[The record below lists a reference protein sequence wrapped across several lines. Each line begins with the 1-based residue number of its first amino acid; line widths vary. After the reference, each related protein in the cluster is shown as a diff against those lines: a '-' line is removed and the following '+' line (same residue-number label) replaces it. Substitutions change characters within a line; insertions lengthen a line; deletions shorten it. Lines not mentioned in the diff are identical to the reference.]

1 MNITLNEDFVK
12 PPNQSP
18 NITLSILPKFNVKSR
33 GPIPLKIKNN
43 TSKLFILAILL
54 SNDVQQNPGPTIYP
68 CGFCEKPVNW
78 DHLRAICCD
87 NCDIWYHSHCLECTN
102 TDISHLQ
109 NSNVSWICCKCNTPN
124 VNSFSFHSYD
134 LESYNSFNVF
144 NTSSNVSDFS
154 VPSLDSTFSPTKHS
168 SPKFQFQNSS
178 RAEHRLS
185 SSSKEST
192 SSDDV
197 FLPVNNPKNRNKLRI
212 ITVNCQSIRNK
223 LPSLKECLQYTK
235 PDVIIGCE
243 SWLDPAISNSEVFPD
258 GYNKNV
264 IRRDRNK
271 FGGGVF
277 ISAKDELELSEIK
290 TDTESDCE
298 IVWCDIKTFQGNV
311 ILGSFYRPPGTDTQV
326 IDDLNISITSVLKKS
341 KDKMLILS
349 GDFNLAHIDWDFYDF
364 KVGSPN
370 KEHHEKLLDLC
381 SEHCFE
387 QVQLKPSRGNNILD
401 LVLTNRP
408 SLVNTVSLL
417 PGIADHDIICT
428 DTYIKPKFKKSK
440 KRLIHHFHKANWQE
454 IKTEMK
460 EACSKIVLNQKDVEG
475 KWNDFKDLVNSI
487 ISSKVPSKMASNK
500 KNTLPFLS
508 KSDIKKIKKKH
519 KLYKKAKQ
527 SGKEEDFLI
536 YKKHKRATQKCIRA
550 SHWRHINTVLD
561 ESLKEGNSKPFWKYV
576 KSK

>member
-1 MNITLNEDFVK
+1 
-12 PPNQSP
+12 
-18 NITLSILPKFNVKSR
+18 
-33 GPIPLKIKNN
+33 
-43 TSKLFILAILL
+43 
-54 SNDVQQNPGPTIYP
+54 
-68 CGFCEKPVNW
+68 
-78 DHLRAICCD
+78 
-87 NCDIWYHSHCLECTN
+87 
-102 TDISHLQ
+102 
-109 NSNVSWICCKCNTPN
+109 
-124 VNSFSFHSYD
+124 
-134 LESYNSFNVF
+134 
-144 NTSSNVSDFS
+144 
-154 VPSLDSTFSPTKHS
+154 
-168 SPKFQFQNSS
+168 
-178 RAEHRLS
+178 
-185 SSSKEST
+185 
-192 SSDDV
+192 
-197 FLPVNNPKNRNKLRI
+197 
-212 ITVNCQSIRNK
+212 
-223 LPSLKECLQYTK
+223 
-235 PDVIIGCE
+235 
-243 SWLDPAISNSEVFPD
+243 
-258 GYNKNV
+258 
-264 IRRDRNK
+264 
-271 FGGGVF
+271 
-277 ISAKDELELSEIK
+277 
-290 TDTESDCE
+290 
-298 IVWCDIKTFQGNV
+298 
-311 ILGSFYRPPGTDTQV
+311 
-326 IDDLNISITSVLKKS
+326 
-341 KDKMLILS
+341 MLILS

-576 KSK
+576 KSKRVDSIGISALKENGLLFEDSRSKAEILLKQFSSVFTREDTSKPIPNIKDSSFPSIENISIQEAGVLKLLQGINVNKAAGPDNLPNKLLKTCAEEIAPLLTNIFQLSLNSSVLPFDWKIANVTPIFKKGDKHTASNYRPVSLTSVCCKLLEHIVCRHIL